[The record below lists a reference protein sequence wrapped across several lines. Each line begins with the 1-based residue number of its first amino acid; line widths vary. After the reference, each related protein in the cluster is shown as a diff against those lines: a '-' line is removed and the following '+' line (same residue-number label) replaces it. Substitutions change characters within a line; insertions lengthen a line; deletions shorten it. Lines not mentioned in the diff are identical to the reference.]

1 MTKDEVDLKTTWD
14 RRSPATFEER
24 ATAGARV
31 TAIASVAR
39 LVTEAMK
46 PGDAVLDVGR
56 GVGLLAVQLPSANVI
71 GVDFSGSLLAR
82 AKDRLPVAQGNVF
95 ALPVRHGA
103 CGVVTCLFVLDDYD
117 SATKR
122 AAIRH
127 LADAVRVGGSL
138 IVAGYAP
145 DDEPMGTRRREVSDE
160 AIVVHLE
167 DEPFYLD
174 ALGAISDP
182 GTVRVEHVRTEG
194 HALIG
199 GAALPMQRHFILAAT
214 SVSHLG

>member
-1 MTKDEVDLKTTWD
+1 MTKDEVDLKTTWG

-31 TAIASVAR
+31 RAIAGVAR
-39 LVTEAMK
+39 LVTEAIK
-46 PGDAVLDVGR
+46 PGDAVLDVGC

-82 AKDRLPVAQGNVF
+82 AKRRLPVAQASAF
-95 ALPVRHGA
+95 ALPVRDGA

-117 SATKR
+117 TATKR
-122 AAIRH
+122 AAIGD
-127 LADAVRVGGSL
+127 LARAVRVGGSL

-145 DDEPMGTRRREVSDE
+145 DDERMGTRRREVSDE

-167 DEPFYLD
+167 DEPFYRD
-174 ALGAISDP
+174 ALGEISDA
-182 GTVRVEHVRTEG
+182 GTVRIEHVRTEG
-194 HALIG
+194 HALVG
-199 GAALPMQRHFILAAT
+199 GAALAMQRHFILAVT
-214 SVSHLG
+214 SVSHRG